1 MMKFFVILMVILSFN
16 LGCFG
21 PVEPTHPLDED
32 TPIAD
37 QAKGSI
43 RLTLF
48 VPTTAEVAGYV
59 SLQASRSPNTQRR
72 LYLEDFSFK
81 GNITESNGESYVSYS
96 SNVNKLEP
104 DIYGLYS
111 FVPSLQFE
119 ETLVFELDPNGVLDL
134 EIHLASLQ

>member
-1 MMKFFVILMVILSFN
+1 MKFFVTLMFTLLFSF
-16 LGCFG
+16 GCFG

-32 TPIAD
+32 TPVAD

-43 RLTLF
+43 NLTLLL
-48 VPTTAEVAGYV
+48 PMTAEVAGYV
-59 SLQASRSPNTQRR
+59 SLQASRSPNTPRR

-81 GNITESNGESYVSYS
+81 GNITESNGKSYVSYS
-96 SNVNKLEP
+96 KKVNKLEP

-119 ETLVFELDPNGVLDL
+119 ETPLFELDPNGVLDL
-134 EIHLASLQ
+134 EIRLASVQ